1 MIKIDNL
8 IDSILGEDN
17 LYFPEQH
24 FSSENIKK
32 IMKEYAEYYAKK
44 CLEIAINEINCG
56 NAEDFQYDIA
66 RKSILN
72 IKLPEHE

>member
-1 MIKIDNL
+1 MTKIEKLL
-8 IDSILGEDN
+8 IDFEPNWQTDKYELEIEDIK
-17 LYFPEQH
+17 
-24 FSSENIKK
+24 NICT
-32 IMKEYAEYYAKK
+32 EYAEFYAKK